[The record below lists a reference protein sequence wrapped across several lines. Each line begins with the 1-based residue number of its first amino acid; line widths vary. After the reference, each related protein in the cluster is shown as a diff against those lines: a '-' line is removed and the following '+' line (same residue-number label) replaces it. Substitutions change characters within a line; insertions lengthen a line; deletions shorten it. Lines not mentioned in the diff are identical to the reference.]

1 MKKDEME
8 WGGGWQGGGRRGAY
22 RVLWGELS
30 ERRHLEEQDIEKMK
44 LLKMN
49 FKK

>member
-1 MKKDEME
+1 MKC
-8 WGGGWQGGGRRGAY
+8 GGGIWQVWGRRGAY

-30 ERRHLEEQDIEKMK
+30 ERINLEEIGIDKIK
-44 LLKMN
+44 LLKLI